1 MVVRVD
7 YKDNDLQSNLE
18 NFFKQFRFKNYYA
31 YSHDLQVEDDLEKW
45 KVTRVEME
53 DLFEEVIYKS
63 DSISDE
69 NVLKF
74 SEYVRK
80 SILSYLR
87 DLVSNETF
95 EYLDKNISVSVLSTF
110 SEKWENDE
118 VIYYFTNA
126 DKFIVQ

>member
-1 MVVRVD
+1 MIVRVD

-63 DSISDE
+63 DNISDE